1 MKVKR
6 VSIIVAIL
14 LGLFSL
20 KFAIG
25 HPGRTDK
32 NGGHYNRKTG
42 EYHYHSTPKSSS
54 SIDSETLSES
64 VDLLPKSMYVVRVI
78 NGNTI
83 ELTNQMQ
90 VQYIGIDVPDIGELG
105 AQDAKEANKTL
116 VEGKKIKLEY
126 DTQKRD
132 KYGRVLAYVYLEK
145 SIFVNAE
152 LIKQGYAQIIT
163 SPPNIKHA
171 KLFQTLQKQAQEE
184 KRGLWGI
191 EAFEKVNQLDTSN
204 TDDDKKLTK
213 EVAIPLLIP
222 SEDFSN
228 ETAYPVLRTIDGD
241 TVEIQYSGKP
251 TVVRFTGVDTP
262 ETVHPQK
269 AVEVFGKEASE
280 FTHNLL
286 LGEEVY
292 LRFDTDKTDKYGRM
306 LAYLYRAPDG
316 LFVNL
321 EIVRQGYGHAYTQF
335 PFKHM
340 ELFRYYEQRAREA
353 GKGLWSNTAVS
364 ITTEAIKSAD
374 KVEKAETEQPSNQ
387 NQRDIVYITKTG
399 SKYHRAGCRY
409 LSKSAIP
416 ITRQEAIAKGYTPC
430 SVCKP

>member
-20 KFAIG
+20 NFFCWFDRTFGMGVKPTRHFAIG

-42 EYHYHSTPKSSS
+42 EYHYHSTPKSTYSAL
-54 SIDSETLSES
+54 ETTSKGSES
-64 VDLLPKSMYVVRVI
+64 KKATIHPVVPV
-78 NGNTI
+78 
-83 ELTNQMQ
+83 
-90 VQYIGIDVPDIGELG
+90 
-105 AQDAKEANKTL
+105 
-116 VEGKKIKLEY
+116 
-126 DTQKRD
+126 
-132 KYGRVLAYVYLEK
+132 
-145 SIFVNAE
+145 
-152 LIKQGYAQIIT
+152 
-163 SPPNIKHA
+163 
-171 KLFQTLQKQAQEE
+171 
-184 KRGLWGI
+184 
-191 EAFEKVNQLDTSN
+191 
-204 TDDDKKLTK
+204 
-213 EVAIPLLIP
+213 
-222 SEDFSN
+222 EDFSN
-228 ETAYPVLRTIDGD
+228 DTAYPVLRTIDGD

-251 TVVRFTGVDTP
+251 TMVRLIGVDTP

-269 AVEVFGKEASE
+269 AVEAFGKEASA
-280 FTHNLL
+280 FTRNLL

-292 LRFDTDKTDKYGRM
+292 LRFDTDKIDKYGRM

-335 PFKHM
+335 PFKHI
-340 ELFRYYEQRAREA
+340 ELFRYYERRAREA
-353 GKGLWSNTAVS
+353 GKGLWGNTAVS
-364 ITTEAIKSAD
+364 IETEATKASAS
-374 KVEKAETEQPSNQ
+374 VEKAETEQPSDKNQ
-387 NQRDIVYITKTG
+387 NDIVYITKTG